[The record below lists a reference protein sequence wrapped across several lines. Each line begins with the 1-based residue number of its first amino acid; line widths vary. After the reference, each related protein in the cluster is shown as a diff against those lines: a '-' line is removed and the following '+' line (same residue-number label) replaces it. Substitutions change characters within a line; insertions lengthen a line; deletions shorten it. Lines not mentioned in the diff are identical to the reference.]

1 MLLPLC
7 WKRNNLYAFW
17 IPIRFANIDTVEF
30 LSKLI
35 TIVIWTLDTW
45 NLMSGKKNRLS
56 REDARRRRTRK
67 KWYLGNVVRLRGTW
81 SEGPRGEGGCLELP
95 GALKLARQLL
105 TPPKPK
111 LKISVQK
118 VRFCGS
124 HRFLE
129 GILLIES
136 GIRCFRTINV
146 NHFVTGESLFQS

>member
-45 NLMSGKKNRLS
+45 NLMSGKKSRLS

-67 KWYLGNVVRLRGTW
+67 NGIWGTW
-81 SEGPRGEGGCLELP
+81 FDSEVRGPRGPVGRGGVWSSL
-95 GALKLARQLL
+95 AL
-105 TPPKPK
+105 
-111 LKISVQK
+111 
-118 VRFCGS
+118 
-124 HRFLE
+124 
-129 GILLIES
+129 
-136 GIRCFRTINV
+136 
-146 NHFVTGESLFQS
+146 

>member
-17 IPIRFANIDTVEF
+17 IPIRFANIDTMEF

-45 NLMSGKKNRLS
+45 NLMSGKKSRLS

-67 KWYLGNVVRLRGTW
+67 KWYLENVVRLRGTW

-95 GALKLARQLL
+95 GALRHLFPETLALEALWVELGLDGNALAR
-105 TPPKPK
+105 
-111 LKISVQK
+111 
-118 VRFCGS
+118 
-124 HRFLE
+124 LE
-129 GILLIES
+129 LPE
-136 GIRCFRTINV
+136 
-146 NHFVTGESLFQS
+146 